1 MAPKHPHLSEAL
13 LGYKLHTNNELGMML
28 RGEKP
33 LAVFS
38 EVDGLFVWVVP
49 RYLRMFDRHVEAGR
63 FVRRKHRKP
72 VMIDGKPRT
81 SVTVLYALPHDAWR
95 IDAMIELRGRLGPWT
110 EAHERREGSL
120 LGYTDAQNDA
130 WIASCAGASPD
141 SR

>member
-1 MAPKHPHLSEAL
+1 MAPKHPHLSEAV

-49 RYLRMFDRHVEAGR
+49 RYLRMFDRHAAAGR
-63 FVRRKHRKP
+63 FIRREHRKP
-72 VMIDGKPRT
+72 RTIEGKDRT
-81 SVTVLYALPHDAWR
+81 LVTILYALPDEAWR
-95 IDAMIELRGRLGPWT
+95 IDAMIELRDIERRS
-110 EAHERREGSL
+110 EAHERREGLL

-130 WIASCAGASPD
+130 WIARQRAARAFDP
-141 SR
+141 